1 LTQLLK
7 ECRQGDTLVV
17 RRPTMA
23 ITWREQDKVV
33 RKNNDAWRPFSTLEG
48 FVRLVLLVDWDPIGI
63 LGYTGAMDEYD
74 SYAGD
79 ICRLLQEGATRDML
93 IDHLDRLEK
102 QWMGLSGE
110 RRSQTEVAEKVMEIF
125 EIFQREDT

>member
-1 LTQLLK
+1 
-7 ECRQGDTLVV
+7 
-17 RRPTMA
+17 M
-23 ITWREQDKVV
+23 
-33 RKNNDAWRPFSTLEG
+33 RKNKDAWRPFSMLEG

-63 LGYTGAMDEYD
+63 LGYTGSMDEYD

-110 RRSQTEVAEKVMEIF
+110 RRSQTEVAETLMRFSKFFIA
-125 EIFQREDT
+125 RTRDTQQG